1 MIDKL
6 SILIPVYNDDASS
19 LVQALVAEAQ
29 NVTGLDYEIIVYDD
43 GSTDAHCIEA
53 NNRLALLPG
62 CFYVSEPHHHCRA
75 SMRNSMLH
83 QGRYEWCLMID
94 ARLRP
99 ANADFISRYINAKV
113 SDCGAVCGGVVVDGG
128 DNTKKLYHE
137 NLRFRY
143 EKHAER
149 HHSVDARRQRPY
161 QSFRT
166 TNIMLR
172 RSVLQHTPY
181 DERIIGYGYED
192 VMLGRDL
199 ERAGIE
205 VLHIDNP
212 VAYTS
217 FESNANYL
225 AKLDEALYTLRS
237 FSNELRGYS
246 PLLNLTENLKNWHL
260 LWMLRGFHRVFIRL
274 EHRILIGKHPKLFI
288 LKLYKLGVYSCL

>member
-1 MIDKL
+1 
-6 SILIPVYNDDASS
+6 
-19 LVQALVAEAQ
+19 
-29 NVTGLDYEIIVYDD
+29 
-43 GSTDAHCIEA
+43 
-53 NNRLALLPG
+53 
-62 CFYVSEPHHHCRA
+62 
-75 SMRNSMLH
+75 MRNAMLR

-99 ANADFISRYINAKV
+99 ANSDFISRYVHA
-113 SDCGAVCGGVVVDGG
+113 DADGCGAVCGGVVVDGG
-128 DNTKKLYHE
+128 ENAKKLYRE

-143 EKHAER
+143 EKHAESL
-149 HHSVDARRQRPY
+149 HSVAIRQQHPY

-199 ERAGIE
+199 EHAGVK

-217 FESNANYL
+217 FEDNDRYL
-225 AKLDEALYTLRS
+225 AKLDEALHTLHCLNS
-237 FSNELRGYS
+237 ELYGYS
-246 PLLNLTENLKNWHL
+246 PLLRTIESLKRLHL
-260 LWMLRGFHRVFIRL
+260 LSLVKWFHLIFRKF
-274 EHRILIGKHPKLFI
+274 EHRILTGRHPKLF
-288 LKLYKLGVYSCL
+288 LLQLYKLGAYATL